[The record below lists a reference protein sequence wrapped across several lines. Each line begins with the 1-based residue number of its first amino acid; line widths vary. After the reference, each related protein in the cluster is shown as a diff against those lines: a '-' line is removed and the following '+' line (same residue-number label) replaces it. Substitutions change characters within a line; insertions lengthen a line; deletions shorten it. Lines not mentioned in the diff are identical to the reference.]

1 MPLVHPTQ
9 LELEAYLKLNR
20 ASLEEWQEA
29 LRRLSG
35 IPALECLLQCPE
47 YPAPVGALSVLES
60 PVGSVIC
67 LQASKPMTVQGWHS
81 STPIW
86 IRVLNGGMQ
95 SPDEGIPFA
104 PGDARSPGSLTFQLS
119 ADSQVALVIPREWSG
134 DAETKWRRGS
144 RSRICA
150 LFDRFLF
157 QVAFARSHAQ
167 SVASARKL
175 IHGLV
180 RHSLS
185 EDGVDLCCVPTLDRR
200 LQRAIE
206 KIEQESDWEFDLPQL
221 ARHSG
226 VSERNLYYLMRRE
239 TGLTPYRFYQRCR
252 LIRVRRRLVDCQCDI
267 PHISW
272 YAADE
277 GFSHLGRFAALY
289 REHFGEL
296 PSQTVQWRRSLLET
310 TSAFA

>member
-1 MPLVHPTQ
+1 M
-9 LELEAYLKLNR
+9 ELEAYLKLNR

-29 LRRLSG
+29 LRRLSD
-35 IPALECLLQCPE
+35 IPALECHLQCPE
-47 YPAPVGALSVLES
+47 SSAPVGALSLLES

-67 LQASKPMTVQGWHS
+67 LQASRPMIVKGWHS
-81 STPIW
+81 STPVW
-86 IRVLNGGMQ
+86 IRVLNGAMQ
-95 SPDEGIPFA
+95 SADDAIPFA
-104 PGDARSPGSLTFQLS
+104 PGDARSPGSLAFQLS
-119 ADSQVALVIPREWSG
+119 AGSQVALVIPREFPG
-134 DAETKWRRGS
+134 EAEGEWRRGS

-157 QVAFARSHAQ
+157 QVAFARSHAH

-175 IHGLV
+175 IQGLI

-185 EDGVDLCCVPTLDRR
+185 EEGVDLCCVPSLDRR

-252 LIRVRRRLVDCQCDI
+252 LIRVRRRLVDCQCEI

-296 PSQTVQWRRSLLET
+296 PSQTVQWRRSLLDTADE
-310 TSAFA
+310 FA